1 LTGPSL
7 VRQALDALMRAY
19 PMFDLVAIEWPDL
32 DGPWVLVSLGQP
44 SEGDTLAWAR
54 WEFAIWQRTGAIHL
68 MQNGAVSDEPVLV
81 PPYR

>member
-19 PMFDLVAIEWPDL
+19 PMFDLVAIEWTP

-44 SEGDTLAWAR
+44 SEGDTLAWGR
-54 WEFAIWQRTGAIHL
+54 WEFAIWRRTGAIHL
-68 MQNGAVSDEPVLV
+68 MQNGAVSDEPALV